1 MRSLLLSKALTVASL
16 AAILLG
22 AGPVLAQGVWLPSS
36 AGPLTAHVRSM
47 QELRFVETVRQGFD
61 FSCGSAAIATLLT
74 YHYNRPTSELE
85 VFEKMWNSGD
95 QEKIQKNGFS
105 MLDMKRYLQSQGLAA
120 DGFKIPA
127 SRIAKIGLAGL
138 ILLDKLEVPHF
149 VVVIGASNGELLV
162 SDPARGIWNMSSEE
176 VESLW
181 NSVFFVV
188 REQVRVA
195 KANFNDV
202 DVWKSR
208 QWAPLS
214 ESEIAS
220 LITPTLEHLPTPS
233 EFNAN

>member
-1 MRSLLLSKALTVASL
+1 MRRLLSQTLVPACL

-22 AGPVLAQGVWLPSS
+22 AGPALAQGIWMPTS
-36 AGPLTAHVRSM
+36 AGPLSANVRSM

-74 YHYNRPTSELE
+74 YHYDRPTTELD
-85 VFEKMWNSGD
+85 VFEKMWNEGD

-105 MLDMKRYLQSQGLAA
+105 MLDMKRYLQSRGLAA

-127 SRIAKIGLAGL
+127 SRIAQIGLAGL

-162 SDPARGIWNMSSEE
+162 SDPARGIWNMTAEE

-188 REQVRVA
+188 REEVRVA
-195 KANFNDV
+195 KANFNDAE
-202 DVWKSR
+202 VWKSR
-208 QWAPLS
+208 LWAPLS
-214 ESEIAS
+214 ESEMANLIA
-220 LITPTLEHLPTPS
+220 PALEQLPTPS

>member
-1 MRSLLLSKALTVASL
+1 MRSLLSNTVAIAFL
-16 AAILLG
+16 AACML
-22 AGPVLAQGVWLPSS
+22 AASPALAQGVWLPTS
-36 AGPLTAHVRSM
+36 AGPLTANVRSM

-61 FSCGSAAIATLLT
+61 FSCGSAAIATLLS
-74 YHYNRPTSELE
+74 YHYDRPTTELE
-85 VFEKMWNSGD
+85 VFEKMWNAGD